1 MKVSSSELISLLNLT
16 LVSIPLG
23 AKETTQLLRAIPG
36 LPENVSLVLS
46 VHIKQLHTSSKWP
59 LWTLVDIK
67 HTYTY
72 THIPAHISL
81 LHEHTKTFI

>member
-59 LWTLVDIK
+59 LWTLVDIEV
-67 HTYTY
+67 
-72 THIPAHISL
+72 S
-81 LHEHTKTFI
+81 KTLIHRKLKIQK